1 MVVGPIALRVYKR
14 RKGAGG
20 TDDEVHRDVT
30 LSPTSLSG
38 PITKAHRWRESSTL
52 QPYYFGSPV
61 LTGSGAVHLPRAN
74 DSRICF
80 HFTNENLYAGSND
93 DEFVG
98 QALW

>member
-1 MVVGPIALRVYKR
+1 MN
-14 RKGAGG
+14 
-20 TDDEVHRDVT
+20 DEVHRDLT

-38 PITKAHRWRESSTL
+38 SITKAQRQRESSTL
-52 QPYYFGSPV
+52 QRYCFGSSV

-74 DSRICF
+74 VSQIYF

-93 DEFVG
+93 VEFIG